1 MRASERMALTLVAM
15 AVVSLLVGKAISSE
29 LSVATEARRDFT
41 VHSHDKKV
49 KIQKVSPTS
58 SLLKILAFDISCFP
72 TPKMAKLRLFVDV
85 NSQGFEVKITKRCS
99 LVRSL

>member
-1 MRASERMALTLVAM
+1 MALTLVAM

-49 KIQKVSPTS
+49 KIRKSFS
-58 SLLKILAFDISCFP
+58 HLKFTEVLAFDISC
-72 TPKMAKLRLFVDV
+72 K
-85 NSQGFEVKITKRCS
+85 KRHS
-99 LVRSL
+99 

>member
-1 MRASERMALTLVAM
+1 MALTLVAM

-49 KIQKVSPTS
+49 KIQKSFSP
-58 SLLKILAFDISCFP
+58 LKF
-72 TPKMAKLRLFVDV
+72 
-85 NSQGFEVKITKRCS
+85 TKNPCI
-99 LVRSL
+99 